1 MYDTHSVESML
12 LALFDDD
19 DALGDGGLGELWIRL
34 SCPVTRSLMTE
45 SVAQRKTP
53 MLDLAPTRSQE
64 GVR

>member
-12 LALFDDD
+12 LALFHDD
-19 DALGDGGLGELWIRL
+19 DALGELWIRL